1 MNSINPTVI
10 TTIKTIPDCQFCVVL
25 GNSMWESYISDQT
38 SCDVY
43 PTCGRLWS
51 INWAA
56 FSLCGHWFKQTGIFI
71 FSKGFL
77 EIFTKLQW
85 KAFLF
90 LHRTVQLWSVWEIK
104 EVGFNFFFFHPLH
117 PAWFFFFLTLIHA
130 SFWANSS
137 QTDICHSI
145 LVLKCQPQ
153 THKHCWNAMEKK
165 SFKSQMG

>member
-43 PTCGRLWS
+43 PTRGRLWS

-104 EVGFNFFFFHPLH
+104 EVGFNFFFFSSTAPCLI
-117 PAWFFFFLTLIHA
+117 FFFL
-130 SFWANSS
+130 NSNTRFFLGKL
-137 QTDICHSI
+137 QPDRYLPFHYCFK
-145 LVLKCQPQ
+145 VLAPD
-153 THKHCWNAMEKK
+153 T
-165 SFKSQMG
+165 